1 MSMVE
6 VQNLTK
12 DYGNK
17 RGVFSLN
24 FSIEQGE
31 AVAFLGAN
39 GAEKTTTIRQ
49 LMGFIKSQT
58 GMVKI
63 NGFDCFQQEAD
74 IQKEIGYLPGEISF
88 IEEI

>member
-31 AVAFLGAN
+31 AVAFLG
-39 GAEKTTTIRQ
+39 R
-49 LMGFIKSQT
+49 
-58 GMVKI
+58 V
-63 NGFDCFQQEAD
+63 
-74 IQKEIGYLPGEISF
+74 
-88 IEEI
+88 